1 MYLTLELLEMTLKT
15 SPIPTRNWK
24 NSKDPVSERD
34 RKRKESQQSVDR
46 RIHYLWFHFL
56 RLCLELESIGHVFEK
71 KGGGGKIIQGKGKP
85 VKVNRDV
92 YVGWDLENLRGMKF
106 NDWYYGDNKR
116 DLFNEGGFKYSGRPQ
131 YHSLV
136 KKFNVFIEYM
146 NGDKSSYEK
155 EMDLCE
161 KIIKEYQKE
170 RFERLQRTDSKT
182 GKPLNREVLDYKR
195 IVKGDIKDCEQMIL
209 SICEGRFPK
218 RNIF

>member
-15 SPIPTRNWK
+15 SLIPTRNWK
-24 NSKDPVSERD
+24 NSKDPVTERD

-46 RIHYLWFHFL
+46 RIHYLWFHFM
-56 RLCLELESIGHVFEK
+56 RLCLELENMNHVFEK
-71 KGGGGKIIQGKGKP
+71 KVGGGKIIQGKGIP
-85 VKVNRDV
+85 VKVNWDV

-106 NDWYYGDNKR
+106 NDWYYGDNKK

-155 EMDLCE
+155 EMDLCD

-182 GKPLNREVLDYKR
+182 GKPLNREVFDNK
-195 IVKGDIKDCEQMIL
+195 KDCK
-209 SICEGRFPK
+209 GGY
-218 RNIF
+218 

>member
-1 MYLTLELLEMTLKT
+1 MSLRRKVGEEK
-15 SPIPTRNWK
+15 SFWVKGIPVR
-24 NSKDPVSERD
+24 
-34 RKRKESQQSVDR
+34 
-46 RIHYLWFHFL
+46 
-56 RLCLELESIGHVFEK
+56 
-71 KGGGGKIIQGKGKP
+71 
-85 VKVNRDV
+85 VNRDV

-106 NDWYYGDNKR
+106 NDWYYGDNKC

>member
-1 MYLTLELLEMTLKT
+1 MELTLKT
-15 SPIPTRNWK
+15 SPISKRNWK
-24 NSKDPVSERD
+24 NSKDPVTERD

-46 RIHYLWFHFL
+46 RIHYLWFQFL
-56 RLCLELESIGHVFEK
+56 KLCLELESINHVFEK

-116 DLFNEGGFKYSGRPQ
+116 DLFKEGGFKYSGRPQ

-170 RFERLQRTDSKT
+170 RFERLQRTDSKS
-182 GKPLNREVLDYKR
+182 GKRLKRGGQELDYKR
-195 IVKGDIKDCEQMIL
+195 IIMGDMKDCEQVIL
-209 SICEGRFPK
+209 SVCEGRFPK
-218 RNIF
+218 